1 MRRRDVLGNA
11 GSLAA
16 LAVIA
21 AASCARRMRSLPPV
35 APAAKTVK
43 TGSGL
48 VYEVVQQGTGA
59 IAEPGQTVLIHEILT
74 VDGKRIFSSRDKNS
88 PVKFLLGGKQVIP
101 GVDEAVTGMRVGERR
116 KAIVPPALDGRTFDP
131 AFIRHDAD
139 RHYDI
144 ELVGIVN

>member
-1 MRRRDVLGNA
+1 MRRRDIFVKPGA
-11 GSLAA
+11 LAA

-21 AASCARRMRSLPPV
+21 ATSCARQTLSLPPITPSPKV
-35 APAAKTVK
+35 VK

-59 IAEPGQTVLIHEILT
+59 IAKPGQTVLIHEILT
-74 VDGKRIFSSRDKNS
+74 VDGKQIFSSRDKNN

-116 KAIVPPALDGRTFDP
+116 KATVPPALDGRTFDP
-131 AFIRHDAD
+131 SFIRPDAD

-144 ELVGIVN
+144 ELVNILN